1 MTLLHLTNRRNLIFS
16 RHVLSAFNALCSW
29 AVVTDMC
36 LCHQWCQEHRGC
48 PWSVRC
54 HQPCRAARVDT
65 GGSCFLAPKPSSSHF
80 AELTSTRRAQVGQS
94 FLAQR
99 CAAVLEHAGTS
110 LATPVPPVRGHHRR
124 LTPVCGVSVAA
135 PAARKRGGGCAI
147 VTEGAPAAAKFTAVS
162 RRRTRRGRKVA
173 HTAAT
178 GAGAGAGA
186 GVGSVDSAGSGDSS
200 DEDMPAEG
208 GATAADEEPYNDR
221 IHGESGAATFIP
233 LGLAAGDEYYS
244 SGSDS

>member
-1 MTLLHLTNRRNLIFS
+1 MLPRPQTVFFTFRRAHFY
-16 RHVLSAFNALCSW
+16 
-29 AVVTDMC
+29 
-36 LCHQWCQEHRGC
+36 
-48 PWSVRC
+48 
-54 HQPCRAARVDT
+54 AACT
-65 GGSCFLAPKPSSSHF
+65 GGAIVPCTAVCCC
-80 AELTSTRRAQVGQS
+80 ARACGYV
-94 FLAQR
+94 AR
-99 CAAVLEHAGTS
+99 NPA
-110 LATPVPPVRGHHRR
+110 VPPVRGHHRR

-162 RRRTRRGRKVA
+162 RRRTRRGRKMA

-186 GVGSVDSAGSGDSS
+186 GVGSVDSAASGDSS